1 MSTDFNIKP
10 VGAPVAAPI
19 VQHVS
24 EAIQHAVATELPAS
38 QSVAAVDSS
47 ARASTDSAAVRI
59 SISNASVS
67 NQVVIDRDA
76 RAVVYQVID
85 TRTSQVVKQFPEEAV
100 LRRRAYFH
108 ALDLTKDAPT
118 RLSATDRHRLKR
130 SGSDGLRNRCA
141 MPGGTSAREADQR
154 ASRRPGR
161 DRSVRW
167 RDR

>member
-24 EAIQHAVATELPAS
+24 EAAQHAVATELPAS

-47 ARASTDSAAVRI
+47 ARASTNSAAVRV
-59 SISNASVS
+59 SISSAASVS

-118 RLSATDRHRLKR
+118 RLRATDRK
-130 SGSDGLRNRCA
+130 A
-141 MPGGTSAREADQR
+141 
-154 ASRRPGR
+154 
-161 DRSVRW
+161 
-167 RDR
+167 

>member
-24 EAIQHAVATELPAS
+24 AAAQHAVATVLPAS
-38 QSVAAVDSS
+38 HSVAAVDSS
-47 ARASTDSAAVRI
+47 ARTSTDSAAVRV
-59 SISNASVS
+59 SISSASASVS

-85 TRTSQVVKQFPEEAV
+85 TKTSQVVNQFPEEAV

-108 ALDLTKDAPT
+108 ALDLSKDAPT
-118 RLSATDRHRLKR
+118 RLRATDRQ
-130 SGSDGLRNRCA
+130 A
-141 MPGGTSAREADQR
+141 
-154 ASRRPGR
+154 
-161 DRSVRW
+161 
-167 RDR
+167 

>member
-24 EAIQHAVATELPAS
+24 AAAQHAVATVLPAS
-38 QSVAAVDSS
+38 HSVAAVDAS
-47 ARASTDSAAVRI
+47 ARASTDSAAVRV
-59 SISNASVS
+59 SISSASASVS

-85 TRTSQVVKQFPEEAV
+85 TKTSQVVNQFPEEAV

-108 ALDLTKDAPT
+108 ALDLSKDAPT
-118 RLSATDRHRLKR
+118 RLRATDRQ
-130 SGSDGLRNRCA
+130 A
-141 MPGGTSAREADQR
+141 
-154 ASRRPGR
+154 
-161 DRSVRW
+161 
-167 RDR
+167 